1 MKEVSSFSYSFMNLF
16 KCSLN
21 FSCQSYA
28 KLDRVSEFPM
38 LDLGGDNSL
47 GVTPHL
53 VKPRVRI
60 TCWVGRSKQ
69 SPNTNLRFEL
79 VRTLG

>member
-1 MKEVSSFSYSFMNLF
+1 MKEVSLFSNYFMNSF
-16 KCSLN
+16 KCLLN

-28 KLDRVSEFPM
+28 KLDSVSEFPM
-38 LDLGGDNSL
+38 LDLGGDNYL

-60 TCWVGRSKQ
+60 T
-69 SPNTNLRFEL
+69 F
-79 VRTLG
+79 